1 MSAVEPNTTRP
12 AGPARRAAPDAAGT
26 PGSAQ
31 RGGSALRETLGL
43 YVGRLLIFLG
53 FGLVWWAAVKFKLLD
68 KFFVSSPDA
77 IAVFL
82 FESFVKEIIPNWHA
96 TLLATLIAFVLSGVA
111 GVLAGLALYELPRV
125 KRLLD
130 PFLTALNSMPR
141 IALAPIFILWFGIEV
156 ASKVALAFSLGFFIV
171 LLSTY
176 AGIRNVDPIL
186 MRLSRSLGCSPWQQ
200 FTKIMLPWAIPSV
213 FAGLKLAL
221 IYSFLGVVTSEMLA
235 SKVGLGQLIMYYSG
249 LLRMDAVM
257 GILFVMAVTAVLL
270 TMLGDWIEA
279 KLLGGWADA
288 PTAKH

>member
-1 MSAVEPNTTRP
+1 MSAVDLEPLKT
-12 AGPARRAAPDAAGT
+12 APSGGAAG
-26 PGSAQ
+26 
-31 RGGSALRETLGL
+31 RFLRDRLPL
-43 YVGRLLIFLG
+43 YLGRLAIFFG
-53 FGLVWWAAVKFKLLD
+53 FGALWWLAVQMKWVD

-77 IAVFL
+77 IAAFL
-82 FESFVKEIIPNWHA
+82 FEAFFKEIVPNWRS
-96 TLLATLIAFVLSGVA
+96 TLFATLIAFVMSGVA
-111 GVLAGLALYELPRV
+111 GVLAGLALYEFPRL

-176 AGIRNVDPIL
+176 AGIRNVDPML

-249 LLRMDAVM
+249 LLRMEAVM
-257 GILFVMAVTAVLL
+257 AILFVMAVTAVLL

-279 KLLGGWADA
+279 KLLGGWADTPA
-288 PTAKH
+288 TRR